1 VVISS
6 SFERALIQEFEI
18 PGGQFRRCR
27 RHQFRRSTPHKAA
40 LKGPLWPQDLVITDV
55 SDEIFNQSD
64 KRKILWK
71 RRQMTVSNHKT
82 KMCKWLNKW
91 IVPLLVAF
99 IMLAA
104 IAIAALVSFAI
115 PLLR

>member
-1 VVISS
+1 
-6 SFERALIQEFEI
+6 
-18 PGGQFRRCR
+18 
-27 RHQFRRSTPHKAA
+27 
-40 LKGPLWPQDLVITDV
+40 VITDV

-91 IVPLLVAF
+91 IVPLLVAL

-104 IAIAALVSFAI
+104 IAIAAFVSFAI

>member
-1 VVISS
+1 
-6 SFERALIQEFEI
+6 
-18 PGGQFRRCR
+18 
-27 RHQFRRSTPHKAA
+27 
-40 LKGPLWPQDLVITDV
+40 VITGV

-71 RRQMTVSNHKT
+71 RRRMTVSNHKT

>member
-1 VVISS
+1 M
-6 SFERALIQEFEI
+6 
-18 PGGQFRRCR
+18 
-27 RHQFRRSTPHKAA
+27 
-40 LKGPLWPQDLVITDV
+40 ITDV

-71 RRQMTVSNHKT
+71 RRRMTVSNHKT
-82 KMCKWLNKW
+82 KMCEWLNKW